1 MKNVLF
7 FIAVLCFTFYSSLQA
22 QNITPVKWNV
32 SAQELGNNEFLLS
45 FDAKIDKG
53 WYIYSQ
59 HVEGPAPIPTTITFN
74 KNAGFKLI
82 GSIAE
87 FGQLINNYDEFFEK
101 NIRKF
106 ANKVSFQARVKT
118 LTPETKV
125 TGTLEFMACNN
136 SRCLPPAKQVFD
148 FNLVATNLDNM
159 LAKEMEAGKFIDLK
173 SKQFADDNYAAS
185 DVEYKVGMASP
196 VDVTSGNEEEE
207 INYRATASR
216 KKAPAL
222 SKTDVFNEE
231 KAVDL
236 DNLSS
241 DLLVAANAGRFIKGK
256 TAKPEQKT
264 AAPKPATTKPLA
276 QAQTK
281 PATPKVAP
289 QPFINPVTW
298 DFGLN
303 PVEGNIYELTFT
315 ASIED
320 GWYIYAQNNSG
331 SAPMPVSFTFDQNSG
346 IAFVENEVNENGQ
359 LLTEKDPV
367 FEKTVNRYSN
377 TVTFTRKVKFL
388 ENVQVSGG
396 VKYMAA
402 NNKQYLMPKEVR
414 FNFNNSLL
422 IPVNN
427 QQEMAASIPNPLGS
441 HASGNNWIWMSIAF
455 LSALGLVFFI
465 RKVSL

>member
-7 FIAVLCFTFYSSLQA
+7 FIAVLCFTYFSSLQA
-22 QNITPVKWNV
+22 QNTIPVKWNV

-53 WYIYSQ
+53 WYVYSQ
-59 HVEGPAPIPTTITFN
+59 HVEGPAPIPTSITFY

-82 GSIAE
+82 GSISE
-87 FGQLINNYDEFFEK
+87 FGQVINIYDEIFEK

-106 ANKVSFQARVKT
+106 ADRVSFQARVKT
-118 LTPETKV
+118 FGPETKV
-125 TGTLEFMACNN
+125 TGVLEFMACNN

-148 FNLVATNLDNM
+148 FNLVPTNIDNM
-159 LAKEMEAGKFIDLK
+159 LAKELDADKFNALK
-173 SKQFADDNYAAS
+173 SKQFADDNYASS
-185 DVEYKVGMASP
+185 DVEYTVGMAPP
-196 VDVTSGNEEEE
+196 VDVIPDSEEEE
-207 INYRATASR
+207 ISYRATASR

-241 DLLVAANAGRFIKGK
+241 DLLVAASATRFIKGK
-256 TAKPEQKT
+256 T
-264 AAPKPATTKPLA
+264 PKPQQKNAAQKPAETKPLA
-276 QAQTK
+276 QAQIK
-281 PATPKVAP
+281 PATTKVAP

-298 DFGLN
+298 DFSLN
-303 PVEGNIYELTFT
+303 PVEGNIYELALT

-320 GWYIYAQNNSG
+320 GWYIYAQNNAG
-331 SAPMPVSFTFDQNSG
+331 TAPMPVSFTFDQNSG
-346 IAFVENEVNENGQ
+346 IEFVETAVRENGQ

-367 FEKTVNRYSN
+367 FEKTVNRYTN

-388 ENVQVSGG
+388 ENVQISGG

-427 QQEMAASIPNPLGS
+427 MQQMAASIPNPLGN
-441 HASGNNWIWMSIAF
+441 HASGNNWVWMAVAL
-455 LSALGLVFFI
+455 LSAFGLVYFM